1 MERTFT
7 FKAVAL
13 LLALFAF
20 GIAGIAKLYTIQ
32 TAQGKDL
39 DSRLSTMWE
48 RHAPRHAKRGRILCR
63 DGETVIATSTKLAR
77 VIVEKHLVADPD
89 GVADTLSSYLGR
101 SRDEVLAAITSET
114 GPRSLELSQNIP
126 AQTAESISSARL
138 RGVFIRYYYQRNY
151 PYGDGFAAQT
161 IGYTCDRSGLSIG
174 LEKQYN
180 DTLEGTDGSA
190 EYDSD
195 RSGRMIP
202 CTLAAEDPQDGADL
216 VTTMDAAIQ
225 QICEDVVQEA
235 YKRHNPK
242 WALIAVMDP
251 STGEILAVASRPGF
265 DPNDYA
271 KNGSQG
277 NEANPLVHFVYEPG
291 SVMKPLIASAALDR
305 GWLTTDET
313 FHCTPTLK
321 IGKYTITEAEH
332 DKNPA
337 GYGDIPINNII
348 VHSSNVGIAQV
359 GLKLGQEKLSSIFST
374 FGLYEKTGIELP
386 AEAHGIKP
394 KGYTHARKGE
404 VWPEVVVA
412 NSAFGQGIAV
422 TPLQLMRAY
431 AAIANGGFL
440 VRPTLVVNDEEL
452 QPQTAVIAGK
462 QVPLKPDEKVMG
474 ASDDSLA
481 PEPAPSSDKRRI
493 FSTETANGIQQVL
506 QTVVREGTGKKAAL
520 EYFYVA
526 GKTGTAEVP
535 GDSGYKKGKYNSTFI
550 GFFPSYKPRYLIL
563 ALLSEP
569 RGQYYASQIAAP
581 VFHEVAERITL
592 VKEVRPEISRE
603 TGGTP

>member
-13 LLALFAF
+13 LLALLAF

-48 RHAPRHAKRGRILCR
+48 RHAPQHAKRGRILCR
-63 DGETVIATSTKLAR
+63 DSETVIANSTKLAR
-77 VIVEKHLVADPD
+77 VIVEKHLVTDPA

-101 SRDEVLAAITSET
+101 SRDEVLAAITDDA
-114 GPRSLELSQNIP
+114 GPQSLELAQNV
-126 AQTAESISSARL
+126 AAETAESISSARL

-151 PYGDGFAAQT
+151 PYGDDFAAQT
-161 IGYTCDRSGLSIG
+161 IGYTCTRSGLSIG
-174 LEKQYN
+174 LEKQFDN
-180 DTLEGTDGSA
+180 VLEGTDGSA

-202 CTLAAEDPQDGADL
+202 FTLAAEKPQDGADV
-216 VTTMDAAIQ
+216 VTTIDAAIQ
-225 QICEDVVQEA
+225 QICEDVVEEA
-235 YKRHNPK
+235 YKRHTPK

-251 STGEILAVASRPGF
+251 STGEILAVASQPGF

-271 KNGSQG
+271 KNGSRG

-291 SVMKPLIASAALDR
+291 SVMKPLIAAAALDR
-305 GWLTTDET
+305 GWLSPDET

-321 IGKYTITEAEH
+321 IGKYTIAEAEH

-359 GLKLGQEKLSSIFST
+359 ALKLGQEKLSSLFST

-394 KGYTHARKGE
+394 KGYTHAHKGE
-404 VWPEVVVA
+404 VWPQVVVA

-440 VRPTLVVNDEEL
+440 VRPTLVLNKSEL
-452 QPQTAVIAGK
+452 PAQTADIGGK
-462 QVPLKPDEKVMG
+462 EVPLTQDEKIMG
-474 ASDDSLA
+474 ASGGSLA
-481 PEPAPSSDKRRI
+481 PETDPSGDMHRI
-493 FSTETANGIQQVL
+493 FSSEIAHGIQQVM
-506 QTVVREGTGKKAAL
+506 QTVVRDGTGKKAAL
-520 EYFYVA
+520 DYFYVA

-535 GDSGYKKGKYNSTFI
+535 GDNGYKKGKYNSTFI

-569 RGQYYASQIAAP
+569 HGQYYASQIAAP
-581 VFHEVAERITL
+581 VFREVAERITL